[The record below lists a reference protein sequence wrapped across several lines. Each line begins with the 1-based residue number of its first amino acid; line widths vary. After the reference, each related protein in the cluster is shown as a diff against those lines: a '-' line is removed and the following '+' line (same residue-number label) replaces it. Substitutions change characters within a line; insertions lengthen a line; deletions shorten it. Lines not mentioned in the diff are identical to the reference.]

1 MFIEPRE
8 SDLKLFKSVVSEMI
22 ELAAGSNSASPTVV
36 ECIKRISEPQ
46 LCGFLFYILTDYLHL
61 SNVGKQYRRCLAITV
76 AQLMQQHFMSVDH
89 FKLAYKEFSECAN
102 DLIVDIPELWLYILQ
117 FAGKF
122 SYIYLYLYI

>member
-1 MFIEPRE
+1 
-8 SDLKLFKSVVSEMI
+8 
-22 ELAAGSNSASPTVV
+22 
-36 ECIKRISEPQ
+36 
-46 LCGFLFYILTDYLHL
+46 
-61 SNVGKQYRRCLAITV
+61 
-76 AQLMQQHFMSVDH
+76 MSVDH